1 MITELFTLCFDKK
14 LRKVIF
20 RFAIAGLLILLLT
33 IVVLLFLLA
42 KFFEIQSKPDGFAD
56 NLKIPDNIQISYPK
70 NDGENRRQSDWPTF
84 PKGTTADFQLYNSF
98 QPGLYK
104 YDFWK
109 GKIESGTIYLKAYE
123 ITQNYAL
130 SESKLSK
137 ESSIQVK
144 NDKDHILRFGTASDF
159 TIYEGDF
166 GKPYAARFE
175 VWFKPDIGGLE
186 KKIIEKNYIIEGWQ
200 R

>member
-1 MITELFTLCFDKK
+1 MITELFTLCFDKR

-20 RFAIAGLLILLLT
+20 RFAIGGLLILLLT

-42 KFFEIQSKPDGFAD
+42 KFLEIQSKPDGFAD
-56 NLKIPDNIQISYPK
+56 NLKIPENIQISYPK
-70 NDGENRRQSDWPTF
+70 NDGEDRKQSDRPNF
-84 PKGTTADFQLYNSF
+84 PKGTTADFQIYNSF

-104 YDFWK
+104 FDFWS

-123 ITQNYAL
+123 ITQNYPL
-130 SESKLSK
+130 SQNRLSK
-137 ESSIQVK
+137 DSSIRVYNQG
-144 NDKDHILRFGTASDF
+144 DCMIRIGPASEF

-166 GKPYAARFE
+166 GKPFAARFE
-175 VWFKPDIGGLE
+175 VWFRPDIGGLE
-186 KKIIEKNYIIEGWQ
+186 RKIIEKNYIIEGWQ

>member
-1 MITELFTLCFDKK
+1 MG
-14 LRKVIF
+14 
-20 RFAIAGLLILLLT
+20 AI
-33 IVVLLFLLA
+33 LFLLI
-42 KFFEIQSKPDGFAD
+42 KFMEIQSKPDGFAD
-56 NLKIPDNIQISYPK
+56 HLKIPENIQISYPS
-70 NDGENRRQSDWPTF
+70 NDVQDRGKSDRPPLPPGE
-84 PKGTTADFQLYNSF
+84 TTDIQLYNSF

-104 YDFWK
+104 FDFWT
-109 GKIESGTIYLKAYE
+109 GKIECGTIYLKAYE

-130 SESKLSK
+130 SVSRLSK
-137 ESSIQVK
+137 ESSIRVD
-144 NDKDHILRFGTASDF
+144 NNTDHILRFGTAHDF

-175 VWFKPDIGGLE
+175 VWFKPDTGGPE

>member
-1 MITELFTLCFDKK
+1 MITELFTLCFDKR
-14 LRKVIF
+14 LRKTIF
-20 RFAIAGLLILLLT
+20 RFAIVGLLILLLT

-56 NLKIPDNIQISYPK
+56 NLKIPENIQISYPK
-70 NDGENRRQSDWPTF
+70 NDGSDKRESDWPTF
-84 PKGTTADFQLYNSF
+84 PQGKTADFQLYNSF

-104 YDFWK
+104 FDFWT
-109 GKIESGTIYLKAYE
+109 GKIECGTIYLKAYE
-123 ITQNYAL
+123 ITQDYPL
-130 SESKLSK
+130 SVNRLPK
-137 ESSIQVK
+137 ESSIRIN
-144 NDKDHILRFGTASDF
+144 NDTDHILRFGTASDL

-175 VWFKPDIGGLE
+175 VWFKPETGKQE
-186 KKIIEKNYIIEGWQ
+186 KKLIEKNYIIEGWQ

>member
-14 LRKVIF
+14 LRKNIF
-20 RFAIAGLLILLLT
+20 RFAITGLLILL
-33 IVVLLFLLA
+33 IIIGVLLFLLA

-56 NLKIPDNIQISYPK
+56 NLKIPENIQISYPK
-70 NDGENRRQSDWPTF
+70 NDGTNSRGSDWPTF
-84 PKGTTADFQLYNSF
+84 SPGISTDFQLYNSF
-98 QPGLYK
+98 QPGLYRF
-104 YDFWK
+104 DFWT

-130 SESKLSK
+130 SVSRLSK
-137 ESSIQVK
+137 ESSIRV
-144 NDKDHILRFGTASDF
+144 NNATDHILRIGTAHDF

-175 VWFKPDIGGLE
+175 VWFKPDSGGPENKLM
-186 KKIIEKNYIIEGWQ
+186 EKNYIIEGWQ
-200 R
+200 K